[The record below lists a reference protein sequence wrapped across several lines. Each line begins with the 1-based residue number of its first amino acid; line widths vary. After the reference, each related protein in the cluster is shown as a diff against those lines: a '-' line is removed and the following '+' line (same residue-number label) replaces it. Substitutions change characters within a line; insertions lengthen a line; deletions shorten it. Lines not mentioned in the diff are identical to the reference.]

1 MTSTLCLESRPTG
14 LVPSEDVRAEP
25 SSDAREDARSAK
37 FSRDAVRYLLEYI
50 AANGHAH
57 IPRDYVCA
65 DGFQLGARS
74 NNWRRR
80 KISPEFIARLDR
92 VKLWRWTAEE
102 ARWDARFA
110 LLTEYIQEH
119 GDARPPARWR
129 SVDGF
134 RLGGWVAHQ
143 RALYR
148 EGRLDP
154 DRTARLEQCP
164 GWVWEHPTNLRWAE
178 AYKLLCRYVDEHG
191 TAAVPLPYTD
201 SAGYRLGNWAAAQR
215 YYFKTGSMSK
225 ERAQLLESRPG
236 WSWTRESA
244 RSDEQWEC
252 GFNHLLW
259 LVGQTGFADVPAGYR
274 TPDGFRLGPWAYS
287 QRSQQRDG
295 TLDPERAA
303 RLNAM
308 PGWTWHIEP
317 SRKIAPSYSTLV
329 SAGASS

>member
-1 MTSTLCLESRPTG
+1 MTSTLYLESQPTE
-14 LVPSEDVRAEP
+14 LMANEMVDADPSVRQ
-25 SSDAREDARSAK
+25 DARSEK
-37 FSRDAVRYLLEYI
+37 FSREAVRYLLEYI

-80 KISPEFIARLDR
+80 KISPEFIAKLDR

-110 LLTEYIQEH
+110 LLMAYIQEH

-143 RALYR
+143 RDLHRQGLLA
-148 EGRLDP
+148 P
-154 DRTARLEQCP
+154 DRVRRLEACP
-164 GWVWEHPTNLRWAE
+164 GWLWEHRVNLRWAE
-178 AYKLLCRYVDEHG
+178 ACKRLCKFVDEHG
-191 TAAVPLPYTD
+191 TAAVPVSYID
-201 SAGYRLGNWAAAQR
+201 SQGYKLGDWAAAQR
-215 YYFKTGSMSK
+215 KHYRAGALSC
-225 ERAQLLESRPG
+225 ERIRQLESQPG
-236 WSWTRESA
+236 WSWTPVTA
-244 RSDEQWEC
+244 RSDEQWER
-252 GFNHLLW
+252 GFKHLLW
-259 LVGQTGFADVPAGYR
+259 LVGQTGFADVPAEYR
-274 TPDGFRLGPWAYS
+274 TPDGFWLGPWAYS

-317 SRKIAPSYSTLV
+317 SRQIVPQR
-329 SAGASS
+329 SAKKKGAEAA